1 MKQILIVLAA
11 TVVSASG
18 QAVFVPSSPA
28 ISPGTPA
35 ATPSPVFVPGSSALA
50 ADLTG
55 ALTNTTAIGTNL
67 TLPGLSGTL
76 QNVQVAIEEALP
88 AVAAFNNSF
97 MFTNAPGAGT
107 MAANFSA
114 NLGNNFSANLG
125 SNFGVNFGTPVAP
138 NIFFNGP
145 NSTPGSV
152 GATLRAMLVLQSD
165 MEQLLPLLDGLN
177 GGTNAAAAAMFPGF
191 APGNLTNLFQQL
203 PASQ

>member
-11 TVVSASG
+11 TVASAFG

-35 ATPSPVFVPGSSALA
+35 ATPAPAFVPGSPALSANLP
-50 ADLTG
+50 G
-55 ALTNTTAIGTNL
+55 AVTNTTATPTNL
-67 TLPGLSGTL
+67 TLADVSATIQYL
-76 QNVQVAIEEALP
+76 QLAMEQALP
-88 AVAAFNNSF
+88 AVAAFNNNF
-97 MFTNAPGAGT
+97 MFTNAPSSGT

-114 NLGNNFSANLG
+114 NLGSNFAANLG

-138 NIFFNGP
+138 NMFFNGP
-145 NSTPGSV
+145 NATPGSV

-165 MEQLLPLLDGLN
+165 MEQLLPLLNGLN
-177 GGTNAAAAAMFPGF
+177 GGTNAAAAALFPGF